1 MRIPKKKKI
10 YEFLNFFCLRSI
22 SEVLIID
29 LFLNC
34 NLESF
39 FFLIIW
45 EKPQLQEFSIVGLY
59 ARIFDR

>member
-1 MRIPKKKKI
+1 M
-10 YEFLNFFCLRSI
+10 NFFGLRSI

-34 NLESF
+34 ILESF
-39 FFLIIW
+39 FELYG
-45 EKPQLQEFSIVGLY
+45 KKTQLQEFSIVGLY